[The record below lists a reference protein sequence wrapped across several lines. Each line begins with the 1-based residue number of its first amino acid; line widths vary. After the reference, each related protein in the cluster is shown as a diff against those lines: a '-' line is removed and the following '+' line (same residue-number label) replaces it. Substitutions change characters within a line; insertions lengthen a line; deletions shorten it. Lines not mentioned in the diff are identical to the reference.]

1 MQAKTTHIDGREMT
15 VLQVKF
21 DLSKAGFSQVD
32 IARNLGVGR
41 AIVCKVVGG
50 RERSLK
56 IEEAIIGII
65 GWDPFP
71 PANKRMTRRDAN
83 GTANTQ

>member
-1 MQAKTTHIDGREMT
+1 MT
-15 VLQVKF
+15 AIQVRF
-21 DLSKAGFSQVD
+21 DLAKAGLSQVD
-32 IARNLGVGR
+32 IARSLGVGR

-50 RERSLK
+50 RERSLR

-65 GWDPFP
+65 GWNPFP

-83 GTANTQ
+83 GKANTQ